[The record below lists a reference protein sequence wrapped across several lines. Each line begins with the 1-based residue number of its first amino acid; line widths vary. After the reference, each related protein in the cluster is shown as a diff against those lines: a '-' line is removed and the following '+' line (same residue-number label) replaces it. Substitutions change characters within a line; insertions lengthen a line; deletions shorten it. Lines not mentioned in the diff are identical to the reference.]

1 MVKSDLDQNRK
12 KSIIFDVIDGI
23 PASEDLTPQELEFR
37 NGIESDNYKLESI
50 AEELGIHDALF
61 EFSSQGKG

>member
-1 MVKSDLDQNRK
+1 MVQSDLDPNKK
-12 KSIIFDVIDGI
+12 KSIIFDLIDGI
-23 PASEDLTPQELEFR
+23 PASEDLTPQEVEFR
-37 NGIESDNYKLESI
+37 KEIESDNYKLEAL